1 MVIFLK
7 LKLLFDVML
16 YTFFNK
22 MMYGRRQKNFFILS
36 SVQREG
42 QYRAIPVPFPFNFR
56 AVGVL
61 VRFQTVPV
69 LSQGQLVRSSE
80 RPGRRN

>member
-1 MVIFLK
+1 
-7 LKLLFDVML
+7 
-16 YTFFNK
+16 
-22 MMYGRRQKNFFILS
+22 MYGRRKFFFSICRLYKH
-36 SVQREG
+36 G

-61 VRFQTVPV
+61 VCFQTVPV